1 MKLYYALLVGI
12 FSISLLIPAFGHG
25 TGIESSP
32 FVNVNDRDVR
42 VTVEHLTL
50 DDNES
55 NAKFFQIH
63 AYDRINNE
71 IIENTNFDIKL
82 FNDDQVLTNDSFFEE
97 DGILVL
103 GVATTETGIF
113 TFNIIINAEDQF
125 GAITD
130 LESVNE
136 VSITEVTRHL
146 QTIEEYPV
154 EFRVK
159 SYYDNIERFVYN
171 ENNHTAK
178 IIIPFD
184 GINFKDNS

>member
-82 FNDDQVLTNDSFFEE
+82 FNDDQVLTDDSFFEE

-113 TFNIIINAEDQF
+113 TFNIIINAQAQF

-130 LESVNE
+130 
-136 VSITEVTRHL
+136 
-146 QTIEEYPV
+146 
-154 EFRVK
+154 
-159 SYYDNIERFVYN
+159 
-171 ENNHTAK
+171 
-178 IIIPFD
+178 
-184 GINFKDNS
+184 